1 MVIANRNLA
10 VSFQLLACD
19 PDAPRV
25 GYALDMGDMPTSIG
39 PYRIIRVLGEGD
51 TGIVYEGRRTGGEP
65 GVAIKI
71 LRPANE
77 RRELTGRFA
86 HEARIASLV
95 SHPGVVKFVEFVANP
110 DSEPYLVLELLTGET
125 LGHRLRRSP
134 GEPLPV
140 PLVLELM
147 RQTASALAALHSQGI
162 VHRDV
167 EPDNLMLVPDPDLP
181 GPVEGVDGERVKL
194 LDFSIAKLKPRIELR
209 GDPELTPRGV
219 PMGTPIYMSPEH
231 FRGARE
237 ADLEADV
244 YSLGIVCYQLLTGR
258 PPFTAPTPAE
268 LWSQHLLKS
277 PPALKS
283 PSVTLPPALCT
294 LVHRMLA
301 KSPRER
307 PGMEEVGM
315 ELGRIAAEERAVM
328 RQLAKMGQL
337 PASQAGAAMVDEAKE
352 RARAA
357 VKKERAPAP
366 VSPVELLPS
375 QTSSRARHGLM
386 LGIGVVALFVY
397 AMVGGFF
404 IYRIMTQP

>member
-10 VSFQLLACD
+10 VSFHLLACD
-19 PDAPRV
+19 PDASRV

-51 TGIVYEGRRTGGEP
+51 TGIVYEGRREGGGP
-65 GVAIKI
+65 GAAFAVKV

-95 SHPGVVKFVEFVANP
+95 SHPGVVKFVEYVANP
-110 DSEPYLVLELLTGET
+110 DSEPYLVLELLIGET

-134 GEPLPV
+134 GEPLSV

-147 RQTASALAALHSQGI
+147 RQTASALAALHAQGI

-181 GPVEGVDGERVKL
+181 GPTPGVDGERVKL
-194 LDFSIAKLKPRIELR
+194 LDFSIARLKPRIELR

-231 FRGARE
+231 FRGLHE
-237 ADLEADV
+237 ADVEADV
-244 YSLGIVCYQLLTGR
+244 YGLGIVCYQLLTGR
-258 PPFTAPTPAE
+258 PPFTVPTTAE
-268 LWSQHLLKS
+268 LWSHHLLKS
-277 PPALKS
+277 PPDLKS
-283 PSVTLPPALCT
+283 SPIPLPPALCT

-301 KSPRER
+301 KF
-307 PGMEEVGM
+307 
-315 ELGRIAAEERAVM
+315 
-328 RQLAKMGQL
+328 
-337 PASQAGAAMVDEAKE
+337 
-352 RARAA
+352 
-357 VKKERAPAP
+357 
-366 VSPVELLPS
+366 
-375 QTSSRARHGLM
+375 T
-386 LGIGVVALFVY
+386 VAL
-397 AMVGGFF
+397 GSG
-404 IYRIMTQP
+404 